1 MVTKSD
7 EMGYTSCY
15 GKLSLK
21 PYLVWSDD
29 TVTIVSAV
37 FFMKTGILLIK
48 NRKLSFKL
56 ILLA

>member
-21 PYLVWSDD
+21 PYLVWSYD

-37 FFMKTGILLIK
+37 FFMKTGICIIK
-48 NRKLSFKL
+48 NRKLSF
-56 ILLA
+56 

>member
-7 EMGYTSCY
+7 EMGYTSCC

-21 PYLVWSDD
+21 SYLIWSYD

-37 FFMKTGILLIK
+37 FFMKTGICI
-48 NRKLSFKL
+48 N
-56 ILLA
+56 